1 MVIFEEMRQAVEA
14 AATDRLGEVATA
26 IWKAFGAGG
35 LTEAQAETLDGLL
48 NARRGA
54 ARAAPVRAVTLAEAS
69 AQLATACA
77 PASEGQGAAAPAP
90 GRAHHRT
97 GSRPRTPD
105 SLARRRRMAAAG
117 YLPPAL
123 AAAFT
128 SGEQAVLAVIALE
141 VGKRGKCTLALGH
154 MAALAGVCLTIAKR
168 ALRQARTLGLVEVEE
183 RKVSRSRNDTNMVKV
198 VSREWA
204 AWLRLRMPRAS
215 HAGFGSIGGTTVHAT
230 NIQIFRRPST
240 RPAQAENRPPARQNR
255 TTRPAARAADA

>member
-1 MVIFEEMRQAVEA
+1 MLVFEEMRQAVEA
-14 AATDRLGEVATA
+14 AALDRLGEVAAA

-77 PASEGQGAAAPAP
+77 PAGVGQGTAAPAP
-90 GRAHHRT
+90 SRAHHRT
-97 GSRPRTPD
+97 GSRPRTPE
-105 SLARRRRMAAAG
+105 SLTRRRRMAAAG

-128 SGEQAVLAVIALE
+128 PGEQAVLAVIALE

-154 MAALAGVCLTIAKR
+154 MAALAGVCLTVAKR
-168 ALRQARTLGLVEVEE
+168 ALRQARTLGLVDVEE
-183 RKVSRSRNDTNMVKV
+183 RRLSRSRNDTNV
-198 VSREWA
+198 VRVMSREWA
-204 AWLRLRMPRAS
+204 AWLRLRLPRSS
-215 HAGFGSIGGTTVHAT
+215 HAGFGGSAGTTAQSTAIRV
-230 NIQIFRRPST
+230 FKGPST
-240 RPAQAENRPPARQNR
+240 GRPQAGNRRIAAQNR
-255 TTRPAARAADA
+255 DAWPAARAADA